1 MSRTKHHR
9 AKNKDMQTVPADYRK
24 HLNTKAKS
32 QVKQAM
38 KHEQYDNIPTFK
50 QDALYHYL

>member
-9 AKNKDMQTVPADYRK
+9 SKNKDMNHAPASY
-24 HLNTKAKS
+24 TKWIKKKNKA

-38 KHEQYDNIPTFK
+38 KHEEFDNIPTFK
-50 QDALYHYL
+50 QDALYTYI